1 MCLDMPADERCAGTR
16 HRREKLGRIHRLNCG
31 AQGPDKALKET
42 RNEIATRRLQREA
55 YLVKE

>member
-1 MCLDMPADERCAGTR
+1 MPADERCAGTR